1 MTDQQPS
8 SKRRTPSQETLFMLG
23 QLFSTTQSIEEKI
36 TDHLITS
43 KNYWIIQDQRWIAQ
57 DTRWENFIKWQV
69 GVDNRLKMSEDGIS
83 HNKGRLDIIERI
95 DVRSIIKEELEKV
108 EVIKKDNNKDDDDKD
123 GGNTNTITFKWIV
136 EKVVLVIAIPVVLY
150 LFLTILPAVIKN
162 LP

>member
-1 MTDQQPS
+1 
-8 SKRRTPSQETLFMLG
+8 MLG

-69 GVDNRLKMSEDGIS
+69 GVDNRLKITEDGII
-83 HNKGRLDIIERI
+83 HNKGRLDIIEKI
-95 DVRSIIKEELEKV
+95 DVRSIIKEELAKV
-108 EVIKKDNNKDDDDKD
+108 EVTKKDSDDDDKN
-123 GGNTNTITFKWIV
+123 GGNTITFKWIV
-136 EKVVLVIAIPVVLY
+136 EKIVLVIAIPVVLY